1 MSETLCL
8 SLVLVRHMLIIH
20 RNLCQV
26 YNPVEPKT
34 SMRAY
39 LVLEINQHQNL
50 NDQTLVQKDHTI
62 LKKSKLANTIGQ
74 WIFLLGCITFVS
86 CVHTPNLMCTA
97 RDPWAM
103 MWITLRL
110 SVRAQFLAQGNIWWI
125 RLRVLLP
132 LVSILGQNWGNY
144 LNTPSVH
151 CSEKPPNF
159 NIWNVRLLCI
169 WVIGVFLQGIP
180 PMLKISGGW
189 KTCLHTFE

>member
-1 MSETLCL
+1 MIKLC
-8 SLVLVRHMLIIH
+8 SKRI
-20 RNLCQV
+20 
-26 YNPVEPKT
+26 
-34 SMRAY
+34 
-39 LVLEINQHQNL
+39 
-50 NDQTLVQKDHTI
+50 TI

-86 CVHTPNLMCTA
+86 CVHTPNLMYSA
-97 RDPWAM
+97 RDPRAM

-110 SVRAQFLAQGNIWWI
+110 SVRARFLARGNIRWI
-125 RLRVLLP
+125 RLRELLP
-132 LVSILGQNWGNY
+132 PVSIMGQNWGNY

-169 WVIGVFLQGIP
+169 SVIGVFLQGIP